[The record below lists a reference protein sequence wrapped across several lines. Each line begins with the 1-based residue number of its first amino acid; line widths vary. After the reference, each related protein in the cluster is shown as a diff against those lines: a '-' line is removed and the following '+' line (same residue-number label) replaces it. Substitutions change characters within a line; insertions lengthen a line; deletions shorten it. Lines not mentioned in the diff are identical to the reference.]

1 MSPVSDDNFARVV
14 DRIVA
19 LERNH
24 AVKDETMKG
33 IEKRLDA
40 IETILSRLTW
50 LIVASVVGSVLAM
63 VVYSGGI
70 PGVTR

>member
-1 MSPVSDDNFARVV
+1 MAVSEGEFSQM
-14 DRIVA
+14 RIHVEDLRRDVA
-19 LERNH
+19 VRAEVQRS
-24 AVKDETMKG
+24 

-40 IETILSRLTW
+40 IENVLSRLTW
-50 LIVASVVGSVLAM
+50 LIVTAVVGAVIAM

>member
-1 MSPVSDDNFARVV
+1 MVVSEDEFNQM
-14 DRIVA
+14 RIHVEDLRRDVA
-19 LERNH
+19 VRAEVQRS
-24 AVKDETMKG
+24 

-40 IETILSRLTW
+40 IENVLSRLTW
-50 LIVASVVGSVLAM
+50 LIVTAVVGAVIAM

>member
-1 MSPVSDDNFARVV
+1 MSPVSDDTFARVV
-14 DRIVA
+14 DRIVV

>member
-1 MSPVSDDNFARVV
+1 MAVSEGEFNQM
-14 DRIVA
+14 RIHVEDLRRDVA
-19 LERNH
+19 VRAEVQRS
-24 AVKDETMKG
+24 

-40 IETILSRLTW
+40 IENVLSRLTW
-50 LIVASVVGSVLAM
+50 LIVGAVLTSVVAM

>member
-1 MSPVSDDNFARVV
+1 MSPVSDDSFERIVDRVV
-14 DRIVA
+14 T

-24 AVKDETMKG
+24 AVKDETLKG

>member
-1 MSPVSDDNFARVV
+1 MAVSEGEFNQM
-14 DRIVA
+14 RIHVEDLRRDVA
-19 LERNH
+19 VRAEVQRS
-24 AVKDETMKG
+24 

-40 IETILSRLTW
+40 IENVLSRLTW
-50 LIVASVVGSVLAM
+50 LIVGAVITSVVEM

>member
-1 MSPVSDDNFARVV
+1 MDVSEGEFNQM
-14 DRIVA
+14 RIHVEDLRRDVA
-19 LERNH
+19 VRAEVQRS
-24 AVKDETMKG
+24 

-40 IETILSRLTW
+40 IENVLSRLTW
-50 LIVASVVGSVLAM
+50 LIVTAVVGAVIAM

>member
-1 MSPVSDDNFARVV
+1 MAVSEGEFNQM
-14 DRIVA
+14 RIHVEDLRRDVA
-19 LERNH
+19 VRAELQRS
-24 AVKDETMKG
+24 

-40 IETILSRLTW
+40 IENVLSRLTW
-50 LIVASVVGSVLAM
+50 LIVTAVVGAVIAM

>member
-1 MSPVSDDNFARVV
+1 MAVSEGEFDQM
-14 DRIVA
+14 RIHVEDLRRDVA
-19 LERNH
+19 VRAEVQRS
-24 AVKDETMKG
+24 

-40 IETILSRLTW
+40 IENVLSRLTW
-50 LIVASVVGSVLAM
+50 LIVTAVVGAVIAM

>member
-1 MSPVSDDNFARVV
+1 MVVSEGEFNQM
-14 DRIVA
+14 RIHVEDLRRDVA
-19 LERNH
+19 VRAEVQRS
-24 AVKDETMKG
+24 

-40 IETILSRLTW
+40 IENVLSRLTW
-50 LIVASVVGSVLAM
+50 LIVTAVVGAVIAM

>member
-1 MSPVSDDNFARVV
+1 MAVSEGEFNQM
-14 DRIVA
+14 RIHVEDLRRDVA
-19 LERNH
+19 VRAEVQH
-24 AVKDETMKG
+24 S

-40 IETILSRLTW
+40 IENVLSRLTW
-50 LIVASVVGSVLAM
+50 LIVTAVVGAVIAM

>member
-1 MSPVSDDNFARVV
+1 MAVSEGEFNQM
-14 DRIVA
+14 RIHVED
-19 LERNH
+19 LRRDG
-24 AVKDETMKG
+24 AVRAEVQRS

-40 IETILSRLTW
+40 IENVLSRLTW
-50 LIVASVVGSVLAM
+50 LIVTAVVGAVIAM

>member
-1 MSPVSDDNFARVV
+1 MAVSEGELNQM
-14 DRIVA
+14 RIHVEDLRRDVA
-19 LERNH
+19 VRAEVQRS
-24 AVKDETMKG
+24 

-40 IETILSRLTW
+40 IENVLSRLTW
-50 LIVASVVGSVLAM
+50 LIVTAVVGAVIAM

>member
-1 MSPVSDDNFARVV
+1 MAVSEGEFDQM
-14 DRIVA
+14 RIHVEDLRRDVA
-19 LERNH
+19 VRAEAQRS
-24 AVKDETMKG
+24 

-40 IETILSRLTW
+40 IENVLSRLTW
-50 LIVASVVGSVLAM
+50 LIVTAVVGAVIAM

>member
-1 MSPVSDDNFARVV
+1 MEVSEGEFNQM
-14 DRIVA
+14 RIHVEDLRRDVA
-19 LERNH
+19 VRAEVQRS
-24 AVKDETMKG
+24 

-40 IETILSRLTW
+40 IENVLSRLTW
-50 LIVASVVGSVLAM
+50 LIVTAVVGAVIAM